1 MRATVHTAACKRPA
15 SLAAFSHRLRCVA
28 DVTDPALTP
37 RQQEIVEFPPVFFN
51 ERDID
56 GEVMQ
61 VGPSKD
67 TGEQRTAPLRHPDV
81 QTVETWHM
89 NWREAARL

>member
-1 MRATVHTAACKRPA
+1 M
-15 SLAAFSHRLRCVA
+15 
-28 DVTDPALTP
+28 TDPALTP

-61 VGPSKD
+61 VSPSKD
-67 TGEQRTAPLRHPDV
+67 TGQQRAAPLRHPDV